1 MSFEKTNL
9 EFIILIAIAVVVFL
23 LTILIVVLVIS
34 QRVLR
39 EKQKQIYQSIIATQI
54 AEQKRIGTELH
65 DVICV
70 KVGGIISSLELI
82 SSTNDYVNILPQINP
97 LRAISDEIRLISHN
111 LEQTSFIKSGLSAAI
126 SDYCDRLEG
135 LTIQIKVNQQHSF
148 EKLPVVIQHQLLN
161 MVRELVYNA
170 KKHSKS
176 DLIKVSLTQH
186 NNQGNIIV
194 QDNGVGFSLN
204 NIQEGLGLRS
214 VKNRVN
220 LLGGQLQIGN
230 APTGKGALVR
240 ITFPIK

>member
-9 EFIILIAIAVVVFL
+9 EFIILIAIAVVVFV

-148 EKLPVVIQHQLLN
+148 EKLPVVIQH
-161 MVRELVYNA
+161 NA